1 ALAREQRERREEA
14 PGPDRQGR
22 AHPAHHDPGRPQ
34 RQPEPEQLL
43 RRHVPASLQAREQGA
58 SPGRGRPRAPG
69 GHLPHAP
76 RRDRPPGPRGQL
88 LRRAPARAVRRQ
100 RRASPA
106 APRLQSHDREGT
118 RAVSGGL
125 INGIFWR
132 ESTLRALLPRI
143 QGGPRAAR
151 KPGSVPPVARGR
163 WPSIWDAGL
172 PAPLATATRGL
183 GEQPFAAG
191 PLSGGGSPSYLVLL
205 RAGFTWPAGHPTA
218 GGLLPH
224 QFTLAG
230 LCRGCHF
237 CGTFLRVTPT
247 GYSPALC
254 SAEPGLSPPSH
265 NGTERPPVRLGPGRS
280 YRGAALSEPPRRLPG
295 WLAHPPRG

>member
-118 RAVSGGL
+118 RAVAGGL

-132 ESTLRALLPRI
+132 EPRPRRCNHEGHRRPPPPASPGTPPTS
-143 QGGPRAAR
+143 GGETRPRRRNHEGHRRPPPPAS
-151 KPGSVPPVARGR
+151 PGTPP
-163 WPSIWDAGL
+163 
-172 PAPLATATRGL
+172 T
-183 GEQPFAAG
+183 
-191 PLSGGGSPSYLVLL
+191 SGGG
-205 RAGFTWPAGHPTA
+205 
-218 GGLLPH
+218 
-224 QFTLAG
+224 
-230 LCRGCHF
+230 
-237 CGTFLRVTPT
+237 TP
-247 GYSPALC
+247 P
-254 SAEPGLSPPSH
+254 PPSPPPWSPPPPP
-265 NGTERPPVRLGPGRS
+265 GTPAHTPCSRPP
-280 YRGAALSEPPRRLPG
+280 
-295 WLAHPPRG
+295 